1 MKRWFK
7 MLVKRIENHIVL
19 SSERKEFFAEKYNE
33 NVYFSEEK
41 SPVRKKVSSFKF
53 KELENELKTI
63 PENKWY
69 EIVKLNGKYFLFE

>member
-1 MKRWFK
+1 
-7 MLVKRIENHIVL
+7 MLVKRIKNHIVL
-19 SSERKEFFAEKYNE
+19 SFEKKEFFAEKYNE
-33 NVYFSEEK
+33 NIYFSDEK
-41 SPVRKKVSSFKF
+41 SSIRKKVSSFKF